1 VKEYTTDQIRNIA
14 LIGHGGVGKTCIAEA
29 MAFSMGVTTRMG
41 SVEAGN
47 TISDFNPDEIERHIS
62 ISASL
67 LHGGWGDN
75 KINILDV
82 PGYSDFVGE
91 SKAGLRVAESVIMVM
106 QASSGVDVGLE
117 QGWVLADERELP
129 RIFVINKLDKDQ
141 ADFGRSLTAAQERFG
156 RRVAAAQFPVDEGK
170 PGFNTI
176 VDVTLMKELS
186 FATDGTGKMTVKDIS
201 KENQG
206 RAKELREKLMETVAE
221 SDDELL
227 ESYLE
232 NGELTDEQFTKGF
245 KIGINHRKLFPV
257 FCTSATVNIGIHRL
271 LDVACK
277 YLPSPV
283 EALEVVGKRPNKDEE
298 VKRHFDK
305 KESCSLFIFKVL
317 SEPRIG
323 DLSFFK
329 VISGTVSTGTDL
341 VNTSTGSGERIGTM
355 SFLNGKTREDVSQVV
370 AGDIGAAV
378 KLKSSHASDT
388 LAEKGDPVVYPRL
401 NLPKP
406 SISVAL
412 IPKSRADEEKIG
424 EGLNRLHEEDPSFT
438 IMHDAEMSQIILAGQ
453 GEVHLNLIVK
463 RLKDKFGVEVE
474 TREPKIPYRETVRG
488 KATVKYRHKKQSG
501 GAGQFGE
508 VSIMLQPYREEAPL
522 PVPSEFTVRGEELDE
537 LPWGGKFRFINCIV
551 GGSIDARFIP
561 AVKKGI
567 METMQLGAIAGY
579 PIRDVQVIL
588 FDGMMHPVDSNENA
602 FRTAGRMAFRNA
614 VIEAKPVIHEPIY
627 DVVVRV
633 PEEYM
638 GEVMGD
644 LSSRRGKIL
653 GMESDGQVQTVRA
666 KVPASE
672 LYRYSTKLRS
682 MTAGRAQHE
691 RELSHYEEVPK
702 DVADKII
709 EEAKKEKE
717 EKE

>member
-1 VKEYTTDQIRNIA
+1 MKEYATDQIRNIA

-29 MAFSMGVTTRMG
+29 MAYSMGATTRMG
-41 SVEAGN
+41 TVEAGN
-47 TISDFNPDEIERHIS
+47 TLSDFNPDEVERRIS

-75 KINILDV
+75 KINIVDV

-91 SKAGLRVAESVIMVM
+91 CKAAVRVVESAVLVM

-117 QGWVLADERELP
+117 QGWGFADEHRLA

-141 ADFGRSLTAAQERFG
+141 AEFGRTLAAAQQRFG
-156 RRVAAAQFPVDEGK
+156 RRVVAAQFPVGEGK

-176 VDVTLMKELS
+176 VDVALMKELK
-186 FATDGTGKMTVKDIS
+186 FAVDGSGKVTLQDIS
-201 KENQG
+201 KEHQT

-227 ESYLE
+227 EGYLE
-232 NGELTDEQFTKGF
+232 NGELTEEQFAKGF
-245 KIGINHRKLFPV
+245 KIGIGKQALYPV
-257 FCTSATVNIGIHRL
+257 FCAAATANIGIHRV
-271 LDVACK
+271 LDAICK
-277 YLPSPV
+277 YLPSPA
-283 EALEVVGKRPNKDEE
+283 ETEEVIGKRPNKDEE
-298 VKRHFDK
+298 LKRHFDK
-305 KESCSLFIFKVL
+305 KEPCSIFVFKTL

-329 VISGTVSTGTDL
+329 VMSGTVATGMDLMNSSTGA
-341 VNTSTGSGERIGTM
+341 NERIGTM
-355 SFLNGKTREDVSQVV
+355 SLMNGKIREDLSQLA
-370 AGDIGAAV
+370 AGDLGTAV
-378 KLKSSHASDT
+378 KLKSTHASDT
-388 LAEKGDPVVYPRL
+388 LCEKSDPIVYPRV
-401 NLPKP
+401 NIPKP

-412 IPKSRADEEKIG
+412 IPKTRADEEKIG

-438 IMHDAEMSQIILAGQ
+438 ITHDAEMSQIILAGQ

-474 TREPKIPYRETVRG
+474 TREPKIPYRETIRG

-508 VSIMLQPYREEAPL
+508 VQIMLQAYREDAP
-522 PVPSEFTVRGEELDE
+522 PPIPADFSVRGEELDE
-537 LPWGGKFRFINCIV
+537 LPWGGKFRFLNCIV
-551 GGSIDARFIP
+551 GGSIDARFVP

-567 METMQLGAIAGY
+567 METMQMGAIAGY

-602 FRTAGRMAFRNA
+602 FRTAGRMAFKNA
-614 VIEAKPVIHEPIY
+614 VLEAKPVIHEPIY
-627 DVVVRV
+627 DVIVHV

-653 GMESDGQVQTVRA
+653 GMESDGQTQTVRA

-702 DVADKII
+702 DVAEKII
-709 EEAKKEKE
+709 EEAKKDKE